1 MIGLAGLLLDAWE
14 MTEVVGADR
23 DNVTSVRKG
32 SKKSRVQAASDRFV
46 DLFRR
51 AAIEKLEE
59 KERS

>member
-1 MIGLAGLLLDAWE
+1 MLGAWE